1 VRDDGKSSYF
11 GIDVEVPS
19 GDIEVLDSVNEIF
32 EGAAA
37 KYLSAVDADPSRS
50 NQHEIGGLPS
60 VGFKNFLGTPGKS
73 DGYSF
78 PALMAYLT
86 DEEDAEL
93 CQDTVT
99 WYDARWKNPKRS
111 PEYRLY
117 YKSNAVTEL
126 IQPTDF
132 FLVAKKRDGSLLLLF
147 TPAGSSV
154 EFQLRHLFGLSDV
167 DQDFTSASMPSQT
180 LILPIKMLLE
190 ELGVRAF
197 DEGEAQNDLDMLL
210 ERFPDKF
217 PKTAEFSAVAR
228 EVTEF
233 DCIMDPDAAL
243 IGWMEREEALFR
255 AYERHIVSERLRS
268 GFGSAGN
275 DVDEFIAFS
284 LSVQNRRKSRVG
296 HAFENHLGFVF
307 KEHKLPFEKGGGSR
321 VTENKAKPDFLFPD
335 FSAYHDSSYPTEK
348 ICLLGAKTTCKDRW
362 RQVLSEGDR
371 LDRKFLATLEAGI
384 SSSQTDEMRAKNLHL
399 VIPAAVHGS
408 FTEAQKAWLYSMAD
422 FIDEVR
428 SAH

>member
-1 VRDDGKSSYF
+1 M
-11 GIDVEVPS
+11 
-19 GDIEVLDSVNEIF
+19 LDSVNEIF

-37 KYLSAVDADPSRS
+37 KYLSAVDADPARS

-60 VGFKNFLGTPGKS
+60 VGFKSLLGIPGKS
-73 DGYSF
+73 DGYPF
-78 PALMAYLT
+78 PAMMAYLT

-117 YKSNAVTEL
+117 YKSNPVTEL

-132 FLVAKKRDGSLLLLF
+132 FLVAKKHDGSLLLLF

-197 DEGEAQNDLDMLL
+197 DEREVQNDLDMLL

-217 PKTAEFSAVAR
+217 PKTAEFSALAR
-228 EVTEF
+228 ELTDF
-233 DCIMDPDAAL
+233 DCITDPDAAL

-268 GFGSAGN
+268 GFGAAGD

-296 HAFENHLGFVF
+296 HAFENHLGFIF
-307 KEHKLPFEKGGGSR
+307 QQNRLPFEKGGGAR
-321 VTENKAKPDFLFPD
+321 VTENKAKPDFLFPE
-335 FSAYHDSSYPTEK
+335 FGAYHDPQYPRER
-348 ICLLGAKTTCKDRW
+348 IFLLGAKTTCKDRW
-362 RQVLSEGDR
+362 RQVLSEGD
-371 LDRKFLATLEAGI
+371 LLERKYLATLEAGI
-384 SSSQTDEMRAKNLHL
+384 SSSQTDEMVAKNLQL
-399 VIPAAVHGS
+399 VIPTAIHGS
-408 FTEAQKAWLYSMAD
+408 FTKAQRNWLFSMAD
-422 FIDEVR
+422 FIHTVKR
-428 SAH
+428 AL

>member
-1 VRDDGKSSYF
+1 M
-11 GIDVEVPS
+11 
-19 GDIEVLDSVNEIF
+19 LDSVNEIF

-37 KYLSAVDADPSRS
+37 KYLSAVDADPARS

-60 VGFKNFLGTPGKS
+60 VGFKSYLGTPGKS
-73 DGYSF
+73 DGYPF

-93 CQDTVT
+93 CPDEVT
-99 WYDARWKNPKRS
+99 WYDARWKNAKRS

-117 YKSNAVTEL
+117 YKSNPVTEL

-167 DQDFTSASMPSQT
+167 DEDFTPASMPAQT

-190 ELGVRAF
+190 DLGVRAF
-197 DEGEAQNDLDMLL
+197 NEREVQNDLDMLL
-210 ERFPDKF
+210 ARFPEKF
-217 PKTAEFSAVAR
+217 PKTAAFSAVAR
-228 EVTEF
+228 EVTDF
-233 DCIMDPDAAL
+233 DCIVDPDSAL

-268 GFGSAGN
+268 GFGPAGD

-296 HAFENHLGFVF
+296 HAFENHLGFIF
-307 KEHKLPFEKGGGSR
+307 QQNKLPFEKGGGPR

-335 FSAYHDSSYPTEK
+335 FEAYHTPSYPEDG
-348 ICLLGAKTTCKDRW
+348 IFLLGAKTTCKDRW

-371 LDRKFLATLEAGI
+371 LDRKYLATMEAGI
-384 SSSQTDEMRAKNLHL
+384 SSSQTEEMRAKNLQL
-399 VIPAAVHGS
+399 VVPAAIHDS
-408 FTEAQKAWLYSMAD
+408 FNDDQKLWLYTMSD
-422 FIDEVR
+422 FIYEVR
-428 SAH
+428 IANQN